1 MPYINC
7 NNVTIHYDEIGEGYP
22 FFFLHGLGND
32 NKQTREMYAPVEG
45 VRCIIPD
52 QRAHGLSSWDGNI
65 SFELM
70 CADVLALADHLGIE
84 RFAIGGISMGAA
96 VSIYTRLHYPEKVAG
111 LFLVRNA
118 WAGEAMT
125 DDNVQL
131 FSALSAALGKNDITM
146 LDDCPQYREHRKTSS
161 GFRDFFKDPVALRT
175 YRKYDMVPRLK
186 PFDSLRQ
193 LKEIKVPVMILANHQ
208 DFIHPFHFGEL
219 IHEAIPG
226 SVFHETACKRIN
238 REQYYRDL
246 AVYLKEF
253 FRLLDI

>member
-84 RFAIGGISMGAA
+84 RIGNQQPDGYDASSPRSPTEPHFIDGAI
-96 VSIYTRLHYPEKVAG
+96 VE
-111 LFLVRNA
+111 
-118 WAGEAMT
+118 
-125 DDNVQL
+125 
-131 FSALSAALGKNDITM
+131 
-146 LDDCPQYREHRKTSS
+146 
-161 GFRDFFKDPVALRT
+161 
-175 YRKYDMVPRLK
+175 
-186 PFDSLRQ
+186 
-193 LKEIKVPVMILANHQ
+193 
-208 DFIHPFHFGEL
+208 GEL
-219 IHEAIPG
+219 
-226 SVFHETACKRIN
+226 
-238 REQYYRDL
+238 
-246 AVYLKEF
+246 
-253 FRLLDI
+253 